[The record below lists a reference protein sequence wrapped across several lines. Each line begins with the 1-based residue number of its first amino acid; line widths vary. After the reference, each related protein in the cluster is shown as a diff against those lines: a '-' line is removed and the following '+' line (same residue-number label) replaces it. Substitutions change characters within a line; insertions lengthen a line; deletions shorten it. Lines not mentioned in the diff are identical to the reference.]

1 MARKVIGTHNG
12 TFHCDEVLAIAM
24 LKQLPE
30 YKDADIIRTREMEKL
45 GTCDIVVDVGGLFDA
60 SSHRYDHHQPS
71 FNLTIKDFHPHL
83 QPVVKLSSAGL
94 IYAHFGKRVISEIA
108 GQLNSDADLETLFK
122 QQAFSKALALVTS
135 ELVESVQRLADVWL
149 PAKTLVEKCLQSR
162 FSVHPSGLIM
172 HLTPAGCPWKE
183 HFFELEKELS
193 VEEDATL
200 EKAHLPFS
208 NRAVFL
214 VTDRTNDFS
223 VTAIPVAVDQPF
235 SQRYQHPTAVCLVD
249 LAATFDSV
257 HRERLWQIM
266 ALEGVPPE
274 ILATI
279 KAYYRST
286 TMRVLLHNNLSQPFG
301 IRADV
306 RQGCILSP
314 ILFNYTIDSILGRV
328 LHEGDGVE
336 FAFGHRL
343 TDLDNADYIA
353 LLASSFDDLKS
364 MLARVNEIRVYHASV
379 RSVLLYGCECW
390 AVCAECERK
399 LEVFDHHCLRT
410 ILRVKYTDFVSKE
423 TVRARCDDIARITQA
438 IQERRLRWFE
448 HVLRRPP
455 RELSVTVLDPVPLPG
470 WRPRRGGQH
479 KTRHDA
485 VRQDMEVVLGPS
497 VFGLRRWPKERVE
510 LSRSAAVDRHA
521 WRCAV
526 RDTIEFG

>member
-1 MARKVIGTHNG
+1 MA
-12 TFHCDEVLAIAM
+12 
-24 LKQLPE
+24 
-30 YKDADIIRTREMEKL
+30 KL
-45 GTCDIVVDVGGLFDA
+45 DTCDIVVDVGGLFDA

-71 FNLTIKDFHPHL
+71 FNLNIKDFHPHL
-83 QPVVKLSSAGL
+83 QPVMKLSNAGL

-235 SQRYQHPTAVCLVD
+235 SQRRFQAVRDSRTRPTKPDFALDVDVRTSYQHPTAVCLVD

-286 TMRVLLHNNLSQPFG
+286 TMRVLLHNNLSQPLG

-314 ILFNYTIDSILGRV
+314 LLFR
-328 LHEGDGVE
+328 
-336 FAFGHRL
+336 
-343 TDLDNADYIA
+343 
-353 LLASSFDDLKS
+353 
-364 MLARVNEIRVYHASV
+364 
-379 RSVLLYGCECW
+379 
-390 AVCAECERK
+390 
-399 LEVFDHHCLRT
+399 
-410 ILRVKYTDFVSKE
+410 
-423 TVRARCDDIARITQA
+423 
-438 IQERRLRWFE
+438 
-448 HVLRRPP
+448 
-455 RELSVTVLDPVPLPG
+455 
-470 WRPRRGGQH
+470 
-479 KTRHDA
+479 
-485 VRQDMEVVLGPS
+485 
-497 VFGLRRWPKERVE
+497 
-510 LSRSAAVDRHA
+510 
-521 WRCAV
+521 
-526 RDTIEFG
+526 